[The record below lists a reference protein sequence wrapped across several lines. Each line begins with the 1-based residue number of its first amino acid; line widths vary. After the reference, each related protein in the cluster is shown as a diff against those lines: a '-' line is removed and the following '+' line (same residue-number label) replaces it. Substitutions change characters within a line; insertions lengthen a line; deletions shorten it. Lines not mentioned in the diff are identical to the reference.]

1 VEDTK
6 RGSAPGSAGA
16 KIEYVLAQVDGMLDK
31 LKPNR
36 PMSLQKRVQALHQ
49 FLQDS
54 RCPPLLYPPVDSIL
68 DTEDEAYERTIV
80 YLNGARQAP
89 GDDMVSLLRDK
100 FTQVLQRP
108 EAADLLHF
116 LSKASATPG
125 DDTEHFNSL
134 RVLMQLTKG
143 AVTACQRCQ

>member
-1 VEDTK
+1 MGVRQIRLEQRSSTYWL
-6 RGSAPGSAGA
+6 RFN
-16 KIEYVLAQVDGMLDK
+16 DGMLDK

-36 PMSLQKRVQALHQ
+36 PRSLQKRVQALHQ

-108 EAADLLHF
+108 EAAGLLLF
-116 LSKASATPG
+116 LSKASTTPG

-134 RVLMQLTKG
+134 RVLM
-143 AVTACQRCQ
+143 